1 MVRGGPWAPH
11 LSLPAPLGASL
22 YGWVPPVILDGGKA
36 VQLKE
41 SLRLA
46 VLVILG
52 LSGHIINVSILLF
65 SSCPLLFSPP
75 ASVLDGSAKNQT
87 QINGEK
93 AAGTAQSAFK
103 ISSESLGCGVHSG
116 SWGLKEAVTQTQH
129 IMSQTQGQLHTQ
141 GPLRAMS
148 TRKQVSQEPPG
159 TGSSSLPLTAGF
171 PPLPALLKGGCKGK
185 QSSEVV

>member
-116 SWGLKEAVTQTQH
+116 SWGLKEAVIQTQH

-148 TRKQVSQEPPG
+148 TRKQVSQETPG

-171 PPLPALLKGGCKGK
+171 PHLPALLKGGCKGK

>member
-129 IMSQTQGQLHTQ
+129 SMSQTQGQLHTQ
-141 GPLRAMS
+141 GPLLAMS
-148 TRKQVSQEPPG
+148 TRKQVSQETPG
-159 TGSSSLPLTAGF
+159 TGSSSLPLTAGL

>member
-36 VQLKE
+36 VQMKE

>member
-148 TRKQVSQEPPG
+148 TRKQVSQETPG

>member
-129 IMSQTQGQLHTQ
+129 SMSQTQGQLHTQ
-141 GPLRAMS
+141 GPLLAMS
-148 TRKQVSQEPPG
+148 TRKQVSQETPG

>member
-141 GPLRAMS
+141 GPLLAMS
-148 TRKQVSQEPPG
+148 TRKQVSQETRAQAPAPCP
-159 TGSSSLPLTAGF
+159 SQQAFPLS
-171 PPLPALLKGGCKGK
+171 PH
-185 QSSEVV
+185 S

>member
-1 MVRGGPWAPH
+1 MARGGPWAPH
-11 LSLPAPLGASL
+11 LSLPAPLGANL

-65 SSCPLLFSPP
+65 SSCPLLFSPL

-141 GPLRAMS
+141 GPLLAMS
-148 TRKQVSQEPPG
+148 TRKQVSQETPG

>member
-36 VQLKE
+36 VQMKE

-129 IMSQTQGQLHTQ
+129 SMSQTQGQLHTQ
-141 GPLRAMS
+141 GPLLSMS
-148 TRKQVSQEPPG
+148 TRKQVSQETPG

>member
-11 LSLPAPLGASL
+11 LSLPALLVSSL
-22 YGWVPPVILDGGKA
+22 YGWVQPVILNGGK
-36 VQLKE
+36 VLQLKE

-46 VLVILG
+46 VLVIVG

-65 SSCPLLFSPP
+65 SSCPLSFSPL
-75 ASVLDGSAKNQT
+75 AFVLDGSAKNQT

-116 SWGLKEAVTQTQH
+116 SWGLKKAVTQTQQ
-129 IMSQTQGQLHTQ
+129 IMSQTQWQLHTR
-141 GPLRAMS
+141 GPLLAMS
-148 TRKQVSQEPPG
+148 TRKQVSQE
-159 TGSSSLPLTAGF
+159 TRAQT
-171 PPLPALLKGGCKGK
+171 PAP
-185 QSSEVV
+185 

>member
-141 GPLRAMS
+141 GPLLAMS
-148 TRKQVSQEPPG
+148 TRKQVSQETPG

>member
-1 MVRGGPWAPH
+1 MARGGPWAPH

-36 VQLKE
+36 VQMKE

-129 IMSQTQGQLHTQ
+129 SMSQTQGQLHTQ

-148 TRKQVSQEPPG
+148 TRKQVSQETPG

>member
-65 SSCPLLFSPP
+65 SSCPLLFSPL

-141 GPLRAMS
+141 GPLLAMS
-148 TRKQVSQEPPG
+148 TRKQVSQETPG